1 MSGVVQYLLANPIL
15 LVPVL
20 LIVATLV
27 WALIKKLLKM
37 AAILMIA
44 GALYVIMVR
53 YFGTGM

>member
-44 GALYVIMVR
+44 GALYVILVR

>member
-1 MSGVVQYLLANPIL
+1 VSGVVQYLLANPIL

-44 GALYVIMVR
+44 GALYVILVR

>member
-1 MSGVVQYLLANPIL
+1 VSGVVQYLLANPIL

-44 GALYVIMVR
+44 GALYVILGR